1 MRKPY
6 PLLVVAAALAMS
18 ACSGG
23 SGSSTMPATGLPSA
37 GSPQTVTRAALGNKK
52 ASPGSYVLW
61 GDATLVSP
69 GHNSPTAAQASTNAS
84 TTYGGVDFGAPVA
97 SISQLNTLSTD
108 VQLVSGTNGTCAAG
122 SPRYSIDIG
131 QGTTYLGSLFINI
144 PCGAPGTW
152 SNTGNVICSTCIV
165 YPSGGICAL
174 SSQPNACISGETYA
188 QAQADY
194 GSYTLL
200 DVYTVVDPSNGAQVV
215 NFDNSQVNNQVFTYE
230 TADSCKK
237 GGWQQFTGPPGP
249 FKNQGDCVSYFNN
262 GK

>member
-1 MRKPY
+1 
-6 PLLVVAAALAMS
+6 
-18 ACSGG
+18 
-23 SGSSTMPATGLPSA
+23 MP
-37 GSPQTVTRAALGNKK
+37 
-52 ASPGSYVLW
+52 W
-61 GDATLVSP
+61 GDATFVSP
-69 GHNSPTAAQASTNAS
+69 GHNSPTAVQASTNGS

-97 SISQLNTLSTD
+97 TLSQLNTLSTD

-122 SPRYSIDIG
+122 SPRYSIDIA
-131 QGTTYLGSLFINI
+131 QGSNSGTLFVNI

-165 YPSGGICAL
+165 YPSAQICGL
-174 SSQPNACISGETYA
+174 SSQPNACIAGETYA
-188 QAQADY
+188 QAQADF
-194 GSYTLL
+194 GSYSLV
-200 DVYTVVDPSNGAQVV
+200 DVYTVVDPSNGAEVV

-237 GGWQQFTGPPGP
+237 GGWQQFTGSPGP